1 MSMSVKVKYLE
12 ELVGSDHVQKASTM
26 DIKDLAIEVMEKSE
40 LGQELMLTESLF
52 HNTLWMDG
60 VYDVL
65 AVVCYNESQKDSGKR
80 LEFNSVDLSG
90 RFKEKYKEALAK
102 KNTIATRWQLVYSDK
117 TENTSLVVMD
127 RTIAAIFK

>member
-12 ELVGSDHVQKASTM
+12 ELVGSDYVQKASTM
-26 DIKDLAIEVMEKSE
+26 DIKDLVIEVREKSE

-65 AVVCYNESQKDSGKR
+65 AVICYNESQKDSGKR
-80 LEFNSVDLSG
+80 LEFNSVDLSE
-90 RFKEKYKEALAK
+90 RFKEKYKEDLAK
-102 KNTIATRWQLVYSDK
+102 KSTIATRWQLVYSDK

-127 RTIAAIFK
+127 RTIGAVFN

>member
-12 ELVGSDHVQKASTM
+12 ELIDSDHVQKACGM
-26 DIKDLAIEVMEKSE
+26 DIKDLAIEVRDKSE

-90 RFKEKYKEALAK
+90 RFKEKYKDALAK
-102 KNTIATRWQLVYSDK
+102 KKTIATRWQLVYSDK
-117 TENTSLVVMD
+117 TENTSLIVMD
-127 RTIAAIFK
+127 RTVAAIFK

>member
-12 ELVGSDHVQKASTM
+12 ELVASDHVQKASTM
-26 DIKDLAIEVMEKSE
+26 DIKDLAIEVREKSE

-102 KNTIATRWQLVYSDK
+102 KSTIATRWQLVYSDK

-127 RTIAAIFK
+127 RTVAAIFK

>member
-12 ELVGSDHVQKASTM
+12 ELIGSDHVQKASIM
-26 DIKDLAIEVMEKSE
+26 DIEDLAIEVRERSE

-80 LEFNSVDLSG
+80 LEFNSVDLSV

>member
-12 ELVGSDHVQKASTM
+12 ELIGSDHVQKASIM
-26 DIKDLAIEVMEKSE
+26 DIEDLAIEVRERSE

-80 LEFNSVDLSG
+80 LEFNSVDLSVC
-90 RFKEKYKEALAK
+90 FKEKYKEALAK